1 MTYTYGELH
10 RQLTLALKE
19 FPDNATVTVH
29 MSRDAGEKLAEAVM
43 LADGVQTWYDTAAE
57 KVRVAY
63 EAMRPLIDALT
74 APQDPP
80 LICEACAVPFD
91 TMLELNAHALWHEG
105 AQSRSTVDM
114 LRAFQKGQNTLHGR
128 PSFPTTIRC
137 NFCDA
142 AFVSAG
148 EASRHSCPGLAARGM
163 QEAGFTAGSRAP
175 LPLAGARDHMCDECG
190 VWFATAAELQ
200 GHLEQG
206 ATTTEAATADSWAQ
220 AEANTWARTRAR
232 ILADAERNAERLRA
246 PEEEPRSP
254 KPHPGTYK
262 ADD

>member
-19 FPDNATVTVH
+19 YPDNATITVH

-105 AQSRSTVDM
+105 AQSRSTADM
-114 LRAFQKGQNTLHGR
+114 MRAFQKGQNTLHGR
-128 PSFPTTIRC
+128 PNFPTTIRC

-148 EASRHSCPGLAARGM
+148 AAARHSCPGLAARGLE
-163 QEAGFTAGSRAP
+163 EAGFTAGRAP
-175 LPLAGARDHMCDECG
+175 GE
-190 VWFATAAELQ
+190 
-200 GHLEQG
+200 
-206 ATTTEAATADSWAQ
+206 S
-220 AEANTWARTRAR
+220 TWDRARAR
-232 ILADAERNAERLRA
+232 ILKQAQDDAERLHA
-246 PEEEPRSP
+246 PEDEPRSP